1 MERPTIIIGGKKHVV
16 QNLTGR
22 SWRLLG
28 EFVDSAPEYSDADFL
43 EKHAAFIAQFYDGVN
58 VDDVLDMPME
68 EILPASAAIRKFIME
83 SLTARLEKIEKNS
96 EEGKVQSS

>member
-1 MERPTIIIGGKKHVV
+1 MKRPTVIIGRKEYSI

-28 EFVDSAPEYSDADFL
+28 EFIDSAPEYSDADFL
-43 EKHAAFIAQFYDGVN
+43 EKHAAFIAQFYDGVS

-68 EILPASAAIRKFIME
+68 EILPASAEIRKFIME
-83 SLTARLEKIEKNS
+83 SLTAKLEKIEKNS
-96 EEGKVQSS
+96 EDGKAQSS

>member
-1 MERPTIIIGGKKHVV
+1 M
-16 QNLTGR
+16 
-22 SWRLLG
+22 G

-43 EKHAAFIAQFYDGVN
+43 EKHAAFIAQFYDSVS

>member
-1 MERPTIIIGGKKHVV
+1 MKRPTIIIGRKEHSI

-28 EFVDSAPEYSDADFL
+28 EFIDSAPEYSDPDFL
-43 EKHAAFIAQFYDGVN
+43 EKHAAFIAQFYDGVS

-68 EILPASAAIRKFIME
+68 EILPASAEIRKFILE
-83 SLTARLEKIEKNS
+83 SLTAKLEKIEKNS
-96 EEGKVQSS
+96 EEGKAQSS